1 MIIVI
6 LLFCLLIV
14 LVTYNDNSSKDLM
27 LTDNDAIYSLNEPY
41 IYPVVPGMEEWEK
54 LTNHAQK
61 IDVCYVDPDLLRK
74 MTTYALVE
82 TVVTYPL
89 FVDAV
94 VYDSFDM
101 GLDMVSKQFA
111 GIDELLNRQDAYA
124 NLVLYVSE
132 NQSEDNKDNIYVLN
146 AIKLIK
152 YFEEKGLNISKSLAY
167 YSTSVLTPNNSS
179 VQVYVGFTWSDWNTD
194 YNTEDVYNTYLS
206 SAYSN
211 VTELY
216 PHSLDPAYNCHSY
229 AWYQQSSNNVWM
241 ADPGLYMSDGS
252 YSASYPLSGRK
263 ITYTYTG
270 SNTNTLEHSG
280 VVSLVGS
287 SPDSTYVTS
296 KWGVH
301 GLFYHRLTDC
311 PYYHVEQQEVKTSI
325 SYWKLN

>member
-1 MIIVI
+1 MLKKLTDHLNVIIV
-6 LLFCLLIV
+6 LLFGLLLA
-14 LVTYNDNSSKDLM
+14 LVTFNDNSTQGFMHKDSD
-27 LTDNDAIYSLNEPY
+27 TIYSINEPY
-41 IYPVVPGMEEWEK
+41 KYPVVPGMDEWKK

-61 IDVCYVDPDLLRK
+61 IDACYVDPDLLRK

-167 YSTSVLTPNNSS
+167 YSTILK
-179 VQVYVGFTWSDWNTD
+179 
-194 YNTEDVYNTYLS
+194 
-206 SAYSN
+206 
-211 VTELY
+211 
-216 PHSLDPAYNCHSY
+216 
-229 AWYQQSSNNVWM
+229 
-241 ADPGLYMSDGS
+241 
-252 YSASYPLSGRK
+252 K
-263 ITYTYTG
+263 I
-270 SNTNTLEHSG
+270 
-280 VVSLVGS
+280 
-287 SPDSTYVTS
+287 
-296 KWGVH
+296 
-301 GLFYHRLTDC
+301 F
-311 PYYHVEQQEVKTSI
+311 I
-325 SYWKLN
+325 

>member
-1 MIIVI
+1 MLKKISDHLNVIIVI

-146 AIKLIK
+146 AIELIK

-167 YSTSVLTPNNSS
+167 YSTILK
-179 VQVYVGFTWSDWNTD
+179 
-194 YNTEDVYNTYLS
+194 
-206 SAYSN
+206 
-211 VTELY
+211 
-216 PHSLDPAYNCHSY
+216 
-229 AWYQQSSNNVWM
+229 
-241 ADPGLYMSDGS
+241 
-252 YSASYPLSGRK
+252 K
-263 ITYTYTG
+263 I
-270 SNTNTLEHSG
+270 
-280 VVSLVGS
+280 
-287 SPDSTYVTS
+287 
-296 KWGVH
+296 
-301 GLFYHRLTDC
+301 F
-311 PYYHVEQQEVKTSI
+311 I
-325 SYWKLN
+325 